1 MDADLDG
8 RLGEVER
15 GGQFTSSRPRDV
27 ILFAELSLQSRQLFT
42 RERRPVATYLTLV
55 QRQRLYN
62 VFHNTCNDTTIRNKH
77 RSNLAKSGI
86 AESIRQVY
94 PTPSF
99 YSSFKRHLG
108 LTVWLQ
114 CKCIFCWEFDPFSP
128 WVTVCH
134 WIPQAVWIKSGD
146 SKWTVSESASASPSE
161 GRREKSLRRLAV
173 WLTEVKHWMMTSQPG
188 ENDPAQ
194 WYPALLLHL
203 SACKAWRDTDKCPLR
218 QKPSYTTRPLPSSY
232 DFSVPYLSYAICGK
246 RFAVYFHYFI
256 NFFISAMLWFMTF

>member
-1 MDADLDG
+1 VDADLDG

-94 PTPSF
+94 P
-99 YSSFKRHLG
+99 
-108 LTVWLQ
+108 
-114 CKCIFCWEFDPFSP
+114 
-128 WVTVCH
+128 VTVCH

-203 SACKAWRDTDKCPLR
+203 SACKAWRDTDKGPLR